1 MPTNCLTQDCL
12 SVSYDYYCCLMAVG
26 NLKAKAEHF
35 ELVSGRHRELLKTAE
50 QRSIQK
56 LVVFFSWGKISI
68 P

>member
-1 MPTNCLTQDCL
+1 M
-12 SVSYDYYCCLMAVG
+12 SYDYYCCLMAVG